1 MKISKAELKRKAKYG
16 GFATAITIIFIV
28 AVLIVNMIATGL
40 TDKFGLSIDLTADKS
55 FEIGN
60 ASKEYVK
67 GIDEEVN
74 IYILYEEYGYKKLD
88 KVYAQAA
95 SVIESYS
102 YANPKITVQYKDI
115 ISDPTF
121 VKQFDKLTL
130 QSGDIVV
137 QCGDRAKRIAP
148 TDMFEVSTSG
158 TASKAYSYVEREVTR
173 AILNVTSGEMTKI
186 SVLTGF
192 NNESADA
199 LIEELTN
206 NNYEVKQQSLITEEI
221 DPEASAVILFAPR
234 VDLTEEAIKK
244 IEDFLDN
251 DGELGK
257 TLMYFMSYDSTMEK
271 MTNLDALLKDWGIE
285 TGYGLVYETN
295 SSNIWSSMSPYAV
308 IASIT
313 NKEAAGNVA
322 NKNLLFATLNSRPL
336 KLLFETEGS
345 YKTETLVQLSKTVAL
360 FPEGAGEDYVPSKD
374 DICGPLPAIALSTL
388 TRYKGSEP
396 IESKIM
402 VGSSSAIC
410 DASILKQSSFANA
423 EYMVGVT
430 NYLTGTEEGVYIES
444 KDLNTSSITTTV
456 EQSRVVT
463 IIFVAVTPVLIML
476 GGLAVWLV
484 RRHK

>member
-16 GFATAITIIFIV
+16 GFATVITIIFIV

-40 TDKFGLSIDLTADKS
+40 TDKFGLSVDLTEDNS
-55 FEIGN
+55 FEIGS

-67 GIDEEVN
+67 DIEDEVK
-74 IYILYEEYGYKKLD
+74 IYVLYEEYNYKKLG

-102 YANPKITVQYKDI
+102 YANQKITVQYKDI

-121 VKQFDKLTL
+121 VKQFEKLTL
-130 QSGDIVV
+130 HSGDVVV
-137 QCGDRAKRIAP
+137 QCGDKAKRIAP
-148 TDMFEVSTSG
+148 NDMFGVG
-158 TASKAYSYVEREVTR
+158 TNGTTITESYVEREVTR

-192 NNESADA
+192 NNESAVG
-199 LIEELTN
+199 LIEELEN
-206 NNYEVKQQSLITEEI
+206 NNYEVTEQSLVTEEI
-221 DPEASAVILFAPR
+221 DSEAAAVILFAPR
-234 VDLTEEAIKK
+234 VDLTEDAIKK

-257 TLMYFMSYDSTMEK
+257 TLIYFMSDESTMEK
-271 MTNLDALLKDWGIE
+271 LTNVDALLKDWGIE
-285 TGYGLVYETN
+285 TGYGFVYETN
-295 SSNIWSSMSPYAV
+295 MSNILNATSAYAV
-308 IASIT
+308 SAQIT
-313 NKEAAGNVA
+313 NKEAAGSVA
-322 NKNLLFATLNSRPL
+322 NKNLLFASFNSRPL

-360 FPEGAGEDYVPSKD
+360 YPEDAGEDYKPSEE

-388 TRYKGSEP
+388 TRYKGSDAV
-396 IESKIM
+396 ESKIM
-402 VGSSSAIC
+402 VGCTSAIC
-410 DASILKQSSFANA
+410 DAGLLKQSSLANA
-423 EYMVGVT
+423 EYMVGVM

-444 KDLNTSSITTTV
+444 KDLNTSYITTTAG
-456 EQSRVVT
+456 QSKTVKVV
-463 IIFVAVTPVLIML
+463 FLYATPIAIML
-476 GGLAVWLV
+476 GGLAVWLI

>member
-1 MKISKAELKRKAKYG
+1 VKISKAELKRKAKYG
-16 GFATAITIIFIV
+16 GFATVITIIFIV

-40 TDKFGLSIDLTADKS
+40 TDKLGLSIDLTQDNS
-55 FEIGN
+55 FEIGSS
-60 ASKEYVK
+60 SKEYVK
-67 GIDEEVN
+67 DIEDEVK
-74 IYILYEEYGYKKLD
+74 IYVLYEEYSYKKLN
-88 KVYAQAA
+88 KIYAQAA

-102 YANPKITVQYKDI
+102 YANPKITVEYKDI

-121 VKQFDKLTL
+121 VKQFDKLAL
-130 QSGDIVV
+130 QSGDVVV
-137 QCGDRAKRIAP
+137 QCGDIAKKISPEA
-148 TDMFEVSTSG
+148 MFEVSSTG
-158 TASKAYSYVEREVTR
+158 TVSKSYVEREVTR

-192 NNESADA
+192 NNESADP

-206 NNYEVKQQSLITEEI
+206 NNYDVKLQSLLTEEI
-221 DPEASAVILFAPR
+221 DPEASAVILFGPR

-257 TLMYFMSYDSTMEK
+257 TLMYFMSCDETMEK
-271 MTNLDALLKDWGIE
+271 LTNLDALLKDWGIE

-295 SSNIWSSMSPYAV
+295 IANLIGNNPYFMTAALV
-308 IASIT
+308 

-322 NKNLLFATLNSRPL
+322 NKNLMFASMFSRPL

-345 YKTETLVQLSKTVAL
+345 YKTETLVQLSKTVAIL
-360 FPEGAGEDYVPSKD
+360 PEDAGDDYEHKD
-374 DICGPLPAIALSTL
+374 EYICGPLPSIALSTL
-388 TRYKGSEP
+388 QRYKGSDP

-402 VGSSSAIC
+402 VGCTTAIC
-410 DASILKQSSFANA
+410 YESVLKQSSLSNA

-444 KDLNTSSITTTV
+444 KDLNTSSITTTAG
-456 EQSRVVT
+456 QSQTVR
-463 IIFVAVTPVLIML
+463 IIFLYATPIAIML
-476 GGLAVWLV
+476 GGLAVWLI